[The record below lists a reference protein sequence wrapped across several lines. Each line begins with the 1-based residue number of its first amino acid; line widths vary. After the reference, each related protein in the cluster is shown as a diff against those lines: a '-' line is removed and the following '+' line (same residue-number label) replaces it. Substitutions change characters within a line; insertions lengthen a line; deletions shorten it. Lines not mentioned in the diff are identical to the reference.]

1 MSNELYHFGIKGMKW
16 GVRRYQNEDGSLTS
30 AGQARYGT
38 RKLTRADKR
47 KILDDWEENGYS
59 KKMQDSITAYKS
71 ADRKIAKKY
80 GVAEAK
86 RKYHEEAKKRAA
98 SKSFFYSK
106 EEKKALKA
114 YEKAANNAY
123 KEQKRLYDS
132 FVKDFENATIASYGK
147 DLNKRGQKWLRRYSR
162 WISDSVEMT

>member
-1 MSNELYHFGIKGMKW
+1 MSKELYHFGIKGMRW
-16 GVRRYQNEDGSLTS
+16 GIRRYQNEDGSLTS

-71 ADRKIAKKY
+71 ADRKIARKY
-80 GVAEAK
+80 GLGEAK
-86 RKYHEEAKKRAA
+86 RKYREEVRKRAA

-106 EEKKALKA
+106 EERNAKKA
-114 YEKAANNAY
+114 YSKAANSAY
-123 KEQKRLYDS
+123 KEQNRLRKS
-132 FVKDFENATIASYGK
+132 FEKDFANATVASYGK

-162 WISDSVEMT
+162 LLSDNVSTI